1 MSQVIRKIDKCKKV
15 SYLGVS
21 EIGKA
26 YLERIGYYNVYPQYR
41 QYDLE
46 FGSEPSDG
54 RISFYLFGYH
64 LFTVY
69 VNTLVEVNRDVVP
82 RWNVYPNFDIET
94 KVRLNEL
101 VRDLFY
107 DKESNKTVVGLLNG
121 VITSWVATETS
132 VRFQNCA
139 GDSVVYTW

>member
-1 MSQVIRKIDKCKKV
+1 MSQVIRKIDKRKKV

-26 YLERIGYYNVYPQYR
+26 YLERIGYYNVYPRYHQYN
-41 QYDLE
+41 LE
-46 FGSEPSDG
+46 FGSEASDG

-69 VNTLVEVNRDVVP
+69 ENTLVEVNRDVVP

-101 VRDLFY
+101 IRDLFY

-132 VRFQNCA
+132 VRFQNYA